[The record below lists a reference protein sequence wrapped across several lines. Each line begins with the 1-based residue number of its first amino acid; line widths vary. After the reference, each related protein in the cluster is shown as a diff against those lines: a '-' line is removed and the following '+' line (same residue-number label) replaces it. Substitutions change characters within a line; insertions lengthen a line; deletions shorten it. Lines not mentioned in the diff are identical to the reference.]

1 MPPVLAAR
9 TGPSHTLAVKKLPGE
24 SEQATG
30 ALVLEAKA
38 HGKILGGFVGLLWLI
53 QILNRVIFNGGLANL
68 GIHPRSLDGLWG
80 ILLAPFIHVSFAH
93 LIANTVPLVVLGW
106 FVMLRQKRDLITVSV
121 LAALVGGLGTWLI
134 APALTVHVGA
144 SILIFGYLGYLLFR
158 GIFERRF
165 WPIVGSI
172 VTFFLYGGALFG
184 VMPGQIGV
192 SWQGHLF
199 GLIGGILAARLLR
212 TQQQAQGA
220 VKLPAR
226 RRIPAIEGPRV
237 QLPVE
242 VDEDVEEELAAAKAR
257 LPR

>member
-1 MPPVLAAR
+1 VQKPL
-9 TGPSHTLAVKKLPGE
+9 SE
-24 SEQATG
+24 SKQATS

-38 HGKILGGFVGLLWLI
+38 HGKILGGFAALLWLI
-53 QILNRVIFNGGLANL
+53 QIINSVLFQGHLAGL
-68 GIHPRSLDGLWG
+68 GIHPRSLYGLVG
-80 ILLAPFIHVSFAH
+80 ILFAPFIHLNFAH
-93 LIANTVPLVVLGW
+93 LIANTVPLLVLGW
-106 FVMLRQKRDLITVSV
+106 FVMLRQKRDLITVSA

-184 VMPGQIGV
+184 VMPGQVGV

-212 TQQQAQGA
+212 TRQAPTTP
-220 VKLPAR
+220 LPQTAAR
-226 RRIPAIEGPRV
+226 RRVPAIESPRAR
-237 QLPVE
+237 LPAE
-242 VDEDVEEELAAAKAR
+242 TDEGDDAEIEAELAAAKKR
-257 LPR
+257 YLR